1 MLSPSK
7 RLIPSVRSVALNEV
21 KGFFRGGTPLLFVLL
36 VAFVALATACGAG
49 ATATPT
55 ATQPSGTAAPA
66 ATPTPDRE
74 VTIAAVGD
82 VMLDR
87 DIEVL
92 MGEHGAIYPFER
104 VLDLLQDADITI
116 ANLEIALTER
126 GEPVEKLF
134 NFRTPPRFASG
145 LPEAG
150 IDVLALGNNHV
161 ADYGPLG
168 VEDTLAA
175 LDDVGLL
182 YSGAGMDEAAARAPA
197 IVEAQG
203 LRIAF
208 LSYTDQFI
216 NTFAAPGQPGVAF
229 AEAASI
235 AEDVAAARA
244 VADVVI
250 VSLHSGLEYVDEPT
264 AAQVELS
271 HAAIDAGALL
281 VIGHHPHTLQGL
293 EEYNGGLI
301 AYSLGNFV
309 FDLDAGDLES
319 LGPRAFET
327 VVLYVTLT
335 EDKIVDVRMEPVFI
349 DVLENRP
356 RPATAE
362 EAAAILERVDL
373 LNELVG
379 ESCGATEAC

>member
-1 MLSPSK
+1 
-7 RLIPSVRSVALNEV
+7 
-21 KGFFRGGTPLLFVLL
+21 
-36 VAFVALATACGAG
+36 
-49 ATATPT
+49 
-55 ATQPSGTAAPA
+55 
-66 ATPTPDRE
+66 
-74 VTIAAVGD
+74 
-82 VMLDR
+82 
-87 DIEVL
+87 

-116 ANLEIALTER
+116 ANLEVALTER

-145 LPEAG
+145 LTEAG
-150 IDVLALGNNHV
+150 IDILALGNNHI
-161 ADYGPLG
+161 ADYGPDG

-197 IVEAQG
+197 IVDTQG

-208 LSYTDQFI
+208 LSYTDQFV

-235 AEDVAAARA
+235 TEDVVAARE

-250 VSLHSGLEYVDEPT
+250 VSLHSGKEYVDEPN

-271 HAAIDAGALL
+271 QAAIDAGALL
-281 VIGHHPHTLQGL
+281 VIGHHPHTLQGQ

-362 EAAAILERVDL
+362 EAEAILERVDA

-379 ESCGATEAC
+379 TR